1 MAQNLYHNLSSF
13 EENGI
18 AKQDK
23 SYKISFAYKN
33 FEYSCK
39 LCCEQNR
46 RRGNCETCPIKIAH
60 EKAIT
65 EIKAGLREKP
75 INPNKYHDPHVERDE
90 QKVKGKI
97 HITLTIRF
105 GE

>member
-1 MAQNLYHNLSSF
+1 MAQNLYRNLSSF

-18 AKQDK
+18 QKQDR
-23 SYKISFAYKN
+23 SYKISFACKN

-39 LCCEQNR
+39 LCCEQNK
-46 RRGNCETCPIKIAH
+46 RRGECESCPIKSAH
-60 EKAIT
+60 EKAVA

-75 INPNKYHDPHVERDE
+75 INLNYHDPRVEKDE

>member
-1 MAQNLYHNLSSF
+1 MAQNLYHNLSAF

-23 SYKISFAYKN
+23 SYKISFACKN
-33 FEYSCK
+33 FNYSCK
-39 LCCEQNR
+39 LCCERNKR
-46 RRGNCETCPIKIAH
+46 HGECETCPIKAAH
-60 EKAIT
+60 KKAIE

-75 INPNKYHDPHVERDE
+75 VNPNHYHDPNVERDT

>member
-1 MAQNLYHNLSSF
+1 MAQNLYHNMSSF
-13 EENGI
+13 EENSI
-18 AKQDK
+18 IKQEK
-23 SYKISFAYKN
+23 SYKISFAKKN

-39 LCCEQNR
+39 LCCEQNK
-46 RRGNCETCPIKIAH
+46 RRGECDTCPIKMAH
-60 EKAIT
+60 EKAIK
-65 EIKAGLREKP
+65 EIKTGLREKP
-75 INPNKYHDPHVERDE
+75 INPNHYYDPHVERDT